1 MGQAIQRF
9 RVSLANLLW
18 FLYSFG
24 MSRRWK
30 RATREVSGT
39 QAAVLKRILSEN
51 ADSEFGREH
60 HFAGVNSVELYQHA
74 VPLRSYEEFQPYI
87 ERIADGQPQVLTAQ
101 RVLQFGLTSG
111 STRASKL
118 IPYTKALVSEFQE
131 GIDPWVY
138 YLSRRFPRIFLG
150 KTYWSVTPIGER
162 NRQPQAGIACAFVR
176 KRQN

>member
-24 MSRRWK
+24 ISRRWK
-30 RATREVSGT
+30 RATRDVSGT

-60 HFAGVNSVELYQHA
+60 HFAAVDSAALYQRL
-74 VPLRSYEEFQPYI
+74 VPLRSYEEFQPYL
-87 ERIADGQPQVLTAQ
+87 ERMADGRPQILTTQ

-118 IPYTKALVSEFQE
+118 VPYT
-131 GIDPWVY
+131 
-138 YLSRRFPRIFLG
+138 
-150 KTYWSVTPIGER
+150 
-162 NRQPQAGIACAFVR
+162 
-176 KRQN
+176 